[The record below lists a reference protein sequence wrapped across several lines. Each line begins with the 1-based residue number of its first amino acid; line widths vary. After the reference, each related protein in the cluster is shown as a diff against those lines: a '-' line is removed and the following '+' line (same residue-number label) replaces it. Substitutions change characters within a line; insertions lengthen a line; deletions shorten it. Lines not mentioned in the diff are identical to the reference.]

1 MQFTFTKQLSS
12 KNVQTLYKLLET
24 ENNVKIKNQP
34 SNLYSNYCKNNNV
47 LQSFC
52 ILNKDEV
59 IGCAQLFFYL
69 RLQGMLVGVIEDVIV
84 KRGFRKNGI
93 GKKLVIDL
101 LEEAKKRNIK
111 KVSLTSSI
119 GGILLYQKLGF
130 KERQNSFEILI

>member
-69 RLQGMLVGVIEDVIV
+69 RYPLNPLVL
-84 KRGFRKNGI
+84 FFPNYC
-93 GKKLVIDL
+93 
-101 LEEAKKRNIK
+101 LEHNCGHYICF
-111 KVSLTSSI
+111 L
-119 GGILLYQKLGF
+119 
-130 KERQNSFEILI
+130 ILITKVLRQDQQHHLLKL